1 MDFSFDMG
9 WLFASLIVSS
19 VGYILFH
26 YGRKLR
32 RAPQIVAG
40 IAMLV
45 YPYFVH
51 NVIVMIAVAVGL
63 LLLTW
68 AAVYLGL

>member
-1 MDFSFDMG
+1 MDFNVG

-32 RAPQIVAG
+32 RAPQVVAG

-51 NVIVMIAVAVGL
+51 NVVVMLIVAAGL
-63 LLLTW
+63 SLLTW

>member
-1 MDFSFDMG
+1 MSFDMG

-19 VGYILFH
+19 VGYILFN

-32 RAPQIVAG
+32 RAPQAVAG
-40 IAMLV
+40 IAMMV

-51 NVIVMIAVAVGL
+51 DLVVLLIVAAALSLTLWLAV
-63 LLLTW
+63 W
-68 AAVYLGL
+68 LGL

>member
-1 MDFSFDMG
+1 MDFNAG

-32 RAPQIVAG
+32 RAPQAVAG
-40 IAMLV
+40 IAMLI

-51 NVIVMIAVAVGL
+51 NVVVMLIVAAGL
-63 LLLTW
+63 SLLTW

>member
-1 MDFSFDMG
+1 MSFDAG

-32 RAPQIVAG
+32 RAPQVVAG

-51 NVIVMIAVAVGL
+51 NVVVMVIVAAAL
-63 LLLTW
+63 SLATW
-68 AAVYLGL
+68 LAVYLGL

>member
-1 MDFSFDMG
+1 MG

-19 VGYILFH
+19 VGYILFN

-32 RAPQIVAG
+32 RAPQAVAG
-40 IAMLV
+40 IAMMV

-51 NVIVMIAVAVGL
+51 NLVVLLIVAATLSLTLWLAV
-63 LLLTW
+63 W
-68 AAVYLGL
+68 LGL

>member
-1 MDFSFDMG
+1 MGFDMG

-26 YGRKLR
+26 YGRKLG

-40 IAMLV
+40 IAMMV

-51 NVIVMIAVAVGL
+51 NVIVLIAVAAGL
-63 LLLTW
+63 SLVTW
-68 AAVYLGL
+68 LAVYLGL

>member
-1 MDFSFDMG
+1 MGFDMG

-32 RAPQIVAG
+32 RAPQAVAG
-40 IAMLV
+40 IAMMV

-51 NVIVMIAVAVGL
+51 NLVVMIAVAAGL
-63 LLLTW
+63 SLVTW
-68 AAVYLGL
+68 FAVYLGL